1 MERNRLEVSKIED
14 RLTLVKILVLNG
26 YSAMIVTEKT
36 DGKKVTFI
44 EYWKEK

>member
-14 RLTLVKILVLNG
+14 RLTLVKILVVNG
-26 YSAMIVTEKT
+26 YTARIVTEKT
-36 DGKKVTFI
+36 DGKKITFI